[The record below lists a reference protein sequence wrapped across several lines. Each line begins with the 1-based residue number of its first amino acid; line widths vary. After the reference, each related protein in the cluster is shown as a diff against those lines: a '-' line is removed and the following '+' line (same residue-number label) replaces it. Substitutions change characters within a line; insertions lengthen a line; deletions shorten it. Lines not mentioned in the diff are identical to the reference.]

1 MQLCVGHEQ
10 ERQPL
15 SQVGAMKYVL
25 ITPARNEEAFIK
37 NTLDSVV
44 TQTVLPERWIIVDD
58 GSTDCT
64 AEIAEDYAARFS
76 WIEVIQRPQR
86 QDRNFAGKAHAFNAG
101 FERVK
106 SVIFDVVGNL
116 DADISFDRDYM
127 EFLLQKFS
135 DDHNLGI
142 AGTAMREADY
152 SALEDSFYNE
162 NDVFGAC
169 QLFRRVCFEQVG
181 GYRPIKWGGL
191 DWVAVRTARLNGW
204 QTRSFTAKFFY
215 HHRPMGATE
224 STTWKARFDYGRKDY
239 FLGNHPLWQVFRV
252 TYQMLKRPYIVGGL
266 VLLSGYLYSL
276 ISRIERPVAPQVLMF
291 HRREQ
296 LQRLRQL
303 FLRFAKTGQ
312 LTLRS

>member
-1 MQLCVGHEQ
+1 MESRTRKLARNTLQQ
-10 ERQPL
+10 
-15 SQVGAMKYVL
+15 YIL
-25 ITPARNEEAFIK
+25 ITPARNEEAFIEQ
-37 NTLDSVV
+37 TISSVV
-44 TQTVLPERWIIVDD
+44 AQSVLPERWVIVDD
-58 GSTDCT
+58 GSTDRT
-64 AEIAEDYAARFS
+64 TEFVQGYAKRFP
-76 WIEVIQRPQR
+76 WIQLVKRPQHL
-86 QDRNFAGKAHAFNAG
+86 DRNFAGKAHAFTAG
-101 FERVK
+101 FERVR
-106 SVIFDVVGNL
+106 SLQFEVIGNL
-116 DADISFDRDYM
+116 DADISFERDYF
-127 EFLLQKFS
+127 EFLLSKFCEFPR
-135 DDHNLGI
+135 LGV
-142 AGTAMREADY
+142 AGTAMREANY
-152 SALEDSFYNE
+152 NALEDSFYNE

-169 QLFRRVCFEQVG
+169 QLFRRACFEEIG